1 MCSGIVGL
9 MPPSLLQS
17 TLMDGRRCKHP
28 DKYELDTETHDALL
42 TATEKLQQLL
52 AKVTHITS

>member
-1 MCSGIVGL
+1 MKL
-9 MPPSLLQS
+9 DYETAK
-17 TLMDGRRCKHP
+17 TLNALADKMQAVANHP
-28 DKYELDTETHDALL
+28 DKYELDAETHVALV